1 MQFASEFSKE
11 ADPYLMLD
19 AGQFQI
25 IGKSIAGVETV
36 FSIPQWNLTFDTG
49 RAPSFSVHNDYLAL
63 THWHLDH
70 AGGLPHFL
78 SLRCLNALPPLQVIV
93 PQEKVKSTEAFLNIL
108 KSTSESELNY
118 KVHSASEKISLQRE
132 LTLQGIQNYHCTPS
146 TGYLVTQTKQKL
158 MKEFEGA
165 TEAEIIAAKK
175 SGKSVTQTL
184 TLPLLAFSG
193 DSQGE
198 FLATEATQAK
208 YLLME
213 CSFFEEEMNVQ
224 KIDDYGH
231 THIQDWKKYAEKIE
245 SEVVIMTH
253 TSQRYSRK
261 EIEAACQKHLPKS
274 LLDRLV
280 VFR

>member
-49 RAPSFSVHNDYLAL
+49 RAPSFAVHNDYLAL

-78 SLRCLNALPPLQVIV
+78 SLRCLNGLPALQVIV
-93 PQEKVKSTEAFLNIL
+93 PQEKVTSTEKFLNIL
-108 KSTSESELNY
+108 KSTSESELDY
-118 KVHSASEKISLQRE
+118 QVRSASEKIYLQRE
-132 LTLQGIQNYHCTPS
+132 LILQGIRNFHCTPS
-146 TGYLVTQTKQKL
+146 TGYLITKTKQKL
-158 MKEFEGA
+158 RKEFEGA
-165 TEAEIIAAKK
+165 TEAEIIATKK
-175 SGKSVTQTL
+175 AGKVITQTL

-193 DSQGE
+193 DSKGE
-198 FLATEATQAK
+198 FLATEAAQAK

-213 CSFFEEEMNVQ
+213 CSFFEEDMNGQ
-224 KIDDYGH
+224 KIADYGH
-231 THIQDWKKYAEKIE
+231 THIQDWKKHAEKIE

-261 EIEAACQKHLPKS
+261 EIEAACQKHLPKP